1 MENVQRVFGNTCRRL
16 REEAGLTQDELGEAA
31 GVSGAYVSEIE
42 RGNANP
48 TLLTMQK
55 LANGLHI
62 HISVLANFHEESLS
76 EEQIRENLL
85 REISKTNGKTLRQW
99 HSFIKKVFY

>member
-1 MENVQRVFGNTCRRL
+1 MYVNFLGIPVGGCCV
-16 REEAGLTQDELGEAA
+16 EADLTQDELVEAA

-48 TLLTMQK
+48 TLLIIEK
-55 LANGLHI
+55 LAEGLQV
-62 HISVLANFHEESLS
+62 HISVLANFKEEDVS

-85 REISKTNGKTLRQW
+85 REIGKASDRTVKQW
-99 HSFIKKVFY
+99 YAFIKKAFP